1 MSLSWVSD
9 HISSEFDEKIAEAV
23 DNRARVGGSVKR
35 SSWPTEQ
42 DGFKALHPDAVVA
55 FTLTAQPA
63 R

>member
-23 DNRARVGGSVKR
+23 DNRRELEEVLKR